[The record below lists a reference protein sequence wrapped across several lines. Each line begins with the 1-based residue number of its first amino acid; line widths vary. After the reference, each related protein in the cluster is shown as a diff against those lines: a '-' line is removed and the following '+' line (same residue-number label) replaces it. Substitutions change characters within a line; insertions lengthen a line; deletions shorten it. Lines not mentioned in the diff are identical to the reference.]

1 MAVVVSHLASSFD
14 ALARQAL
21 RQVPLSDVIELRLDR
36 VGNPGEE
43 RLRALIKELKKP
55 VIVTVRGPEGHGD
68 FAGSLDLQLEILR
81 SAARAG
87 AMFVDVD
94 AEHSLALGPLE
105 GTKCH
110 RIVSRHEREGTPE
123 DLDEFEESVR
133 AVLYEGD
140 LIKLVAHA
148 RTTEEGLR
156 MLRHLRTAR
165 GGLIAFSSGELG
177 SFTRV
182 LCRIFGSAFTYAA
195 PAKLPGEPEPELSA
209 PGQLRVNDLRSL
221 FPPGGLSPGT
231 AVFGVVGDAVR
242 HSLSP
247 RVHDM
252 ALKSARLDAVYLAF
266 ETRDF
271 ARFLELA
278 SDECFRG
285 FSVTAPHTQA
295 AFRAAHAR
303 DDDSTAARA
312 ANTLVRDRQ
321 GWRAANTDVP
331 AVRETLERGYRFHR
345 EKSGKPLLSMGGP
358 LAGAHALVLGA
369 GGAARAVVRAMQL
382 GGGRATLA
390 ARDPRRATAVAR
402 ELGCAALEWSAV
414 PRCEHELLVNT
425 TPVGSASDPDRSPVP
440 DDWLRPGTL
449 VLDAV
454 YRPIKTPLLA
464 AAVARGC
471 TAVPG
476 AEWFVR
482 QAAAQ
487 FQHFTQQQADDAVLR
502 AAFENALR

>member
-14 ALARQAL
+14 ALARLAL

-43 RLRALIKELKKP
+43 RLRALIRELKKP
-55 VIVTVRGPEGHGD
+55 VIVTVRGPEGYGE
-68 FAGSLDLQLEILR
+68 FAGGIDEQLDILR
-81 SAARAG
+81 TAARAG

-123 DLDEFEESVR
+123 DLVEFEESVR
-133 AVLYEGD
+133 AVLHEGD
-140 LIKLVAHA
+140 LIKLVTHA

-156 MLRHLRTAR
+156 MLRHLRSTR
-165 GGLIAFSSGELG
+165 GGLIAFCSGELG
-177 SFTRV
+177 TFTRV
-182 LCRIFGSAFTYAA
+182 LCRIFGSAFTYAGSA
-195 PAKLPGEPEPELSA
+195 LIPGEPEPPLTA
-209 PGQLRVNDLRSL
+209 PGQLRVNDLRAL
-221 FPPGGLSPGT
+221 FPPGGISPT
-231 AVFGVVGDAVR
+231 TSVFGVVGDAVR

-252 ALKSARLDAVYLAF
+252 ALKTARLDAVYLAF

-278 SDECFRG
+278 DDECFRG
-285 FSVTAPHTQA
+285 FSVTAPHKQA
-295 AFRAAHAR
+295 AFRAAHSK
-303 DDDSTAARA
+303 DEESVAARA
-312 ANTLVRDRQ
+312 SNTLVRDRK
-321 GWRAANTDVP
+321 GWRASNTDVG
-331 AVRETLERGYRFHR
+331 AVRDTLERGYRFHR
-345 EKSGKPLLSMGGP
+345 EKSGKPLLAMGGP
-358 LAGAHALVLGA
+358 LAGAHVLVLGA
-369 GGAARAVVRAMQL
+369 GGAARAVVRAVKQ

-390 ARDPRRATAVAR
+390 GRDANKAAAVSK
-402 ELGCAALEWSAV
+402 ELGCEAIAWSAIPSCAHDV
-414 PRCEHELLVNT
+414 LVNT
-425 TPVGSASDPDRSPVP
+425 TPVGSLSEPERSPI
-440 DDWLRPGTL
+440 DAAWIRPGTL

-464 AAVARGC
+464 AAMAKGC

-482 QAAAQ
+482 QAGAQ
-487 FQHFTQQQADDAVLR
+487 FELFTQTKADDAVMR